1 MIVDNPRV
9 APTQETFDLSLVVP
23 CHNEEG
29 NVEPF
34 FDRVKE
40 VFDGTGIAYEVVYVN
55 DGSTDA
61 TMQVLRRL
69 IADDAGA
76 HAIRAIG
83 FSRNFGKESAI
94 LCGMKES
101 QGACVCLIDADLQ
114 QDPELAHSMYQH
126 LVEHEE
132 CDVVAA
138 YQETRRESKV
148 QSWLKRRFYKA
159 FNVASDEIE
168 MPENMSDFRVFRR
181 TVADALI
188 SMPEYYRFSKGLF
201 AWVGFNTHAVP
212 YTPNDRLEGE
222 SNWSTRK
229 LFKYAFSGIIAF
241 TTWPLKVAKYIGFVS
256 SVVASLYLLYVIIVE
271 YLILGVGIPGYPT
284 LVCLILLFG
293 GIQLL
298 VLGVMGDYQARS
310 YIEQKRRPLY
320 IVKERYDT
328 RP

>member
-1 MIVDNPRV
+1 MTVDSSRV
-9 APTQETFDLSLVVP
+9 APLPQAFDLSLVVP
-23 CHNEEG
+23 CHNEEK
-29 NVEPF
+29 NVHAF
-34 FDRVKE
+34 FERVKD
-40 VFDGTGIAYEVVYVN
+40 VFDGSGVSYEIVYVN
-55 DGSTDA
+55 DGSSDG
-61 TMQVLRRL
+61 TMAQLRSL
-69 IADDAGA
+69 ISEDAGV
-76 HAIRAIG
+76 HALRAIG

-94 LCGMKES
+94 FCGMKES
-101 QGACVCLIDADLQ
+101 QGSCVCLIDADLQ
-114 QDPELAHSMYQH
+114 QDPALAFSMYQY
-126 LVEHEE
+126 LMEHEE

-138 YQETRRESKV
+138 YQETRRENKV
-148 QSWLKRRFYKA
+148 QAWLKHRFYRT

-181 TVADALI
+181 TVADALV

-212 YTPNDRLEGE
+212 YTPDERLAGE
-222 SNWSTRK
+222 SSWSTSK

-256 SVVASLYLLYVIIVE
+256 SLVATLYLLYVLIVD
-271 YLILGVGIPGYPT
+271 YLIMGIAIPGYPT
-284 LVCLILLFG
+284 LVCLVLLFG
-293 GIQLL
+293 GLQLL

-328 RP
+328 RG